1 MVHRRRTCNQC
12 SFKRV
17 FPHVC
22 GRTRGKVYVCASVY
36 LPTHPP
42 SVCLS
47 VTEPHRITH
56 TIQSSSNKY
65 NYVTYKYIE
74 TDDELRLVRTR

>member
-42 SVCLS
+42 THPACVCPSLNH
-47 VTEPHRITH
+47 TESHTQYNHHQINITM
-56 TIQSSSNKY
+56 
-65 NYVTYKYIE
+65 
-74 TDDELRLVRTR
+74 